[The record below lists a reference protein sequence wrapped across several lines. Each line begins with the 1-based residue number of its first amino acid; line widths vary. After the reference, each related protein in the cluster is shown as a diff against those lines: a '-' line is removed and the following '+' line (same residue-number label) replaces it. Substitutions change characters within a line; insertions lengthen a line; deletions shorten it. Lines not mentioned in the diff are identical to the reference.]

1 MLLSYLWPNEIVLR
15 CIIIGIWGLA
25 LWKLW
30 QCVQL
35 KAKTQKNLSLLD
47 ENNPENIVDVEK
59 FKRYFENPNVAA
71 SQKSFDDFATQNG
84 KDNDT
89 EALFDHLNTM
99 RAAKARG
106 KSFDTEILVDKT
118 IEKIFAGTETIT
130 ATITLYLVMGILG
143 TLFGLASSLDTF
155 GSSGIITSDGKMKDL
170 APLYR
175 ELRSAFAPSING
187 VLATIISVLAYTHFI
202 LEKCINTLNQKLTV
216 VTIKKWVPVL
226 FPSESEESVRQINE
240 AIDHANRISENYG
253 EMNNGLENVVTK
265 LSEANE
271 SVSQIIT
278 ASEALKDTAVT
289 FKDGAEIIGTL
300 TASVKNLST
309 QSEELRQAVTSTVN
323 QAIQNAAVLHKN
335 SIDMLAGSVNTIV
348 GDSQNVVKVELEEL
362 QNNFATQKQQLDTMV
377 HTLKLYD
384 AHFMELNK
392 QIQDSLVDSCK
403 KITVVTE
410 QLNDVQRVINE
421 KDQKIITT
429 VGQPL
434 QEKLELLEK
443 NITMELGKIATRI
456 GNLQNPM
463 SEAAEKIQQMF
474 YNMEQENEDLY
485 KRLAA
490 KGLSEEQ
497 IKVIKTILPTETKFN
512 TSALEMKLG
521 EVVDG
526 LKDLKKTIDGS
537 VVKSVDT
544 HAAIGKKVHLE
555 SEEDGSGIQH
565 AGNAKMNHTM
575 MQYIPF
581 VAVGLLF
588 ISIVVQ
594 TFKLVKMSNIA
605 EQQNNMTKV
614 ITELKESQEV
624 LTNAIK
630 VKNK

>member
-1 MLLSYLWPNEIVLR
+1 M
-15 CIIIGIWGLA
+15 
-25 LWKLW
+25 
-30 QCVQL
+30 
-35 KAKTQKNLSLLD
+35 
-47 ENNPENIVDVEK
+47 
-59 FKRYFENPNVAA
+59 
-71 SQKSFDDFATQNG
+71 
-84 KDNDT
+84 
-89 EALFDHLNTM
+89 
-99 RAAKARG
+99 
-106 KSFDTEILVDKT
+106 
-118 IEKIFAGTETIT
+118 
-130 ATITLYLVMGILG
+130 
-143 TLFGLASSLDTF
+143 
-155 GSSGIITSDGKMKDL
+155 
-170 APLYR
+170 
-175 ELRSAFAPSING
+175 
-187 VLATIISVLAYTHFI
+187 
-202 LEKCINTLNQKLTV
+202 
-216 VTIKKWVPVL
+216 
-226 FPSESEESVRQINE
+226 
-240 AIDHANRISENYG
+240 
-253 EMNNGLENVVTK
+253 
-265 LSEANE
+265 
-271 SVSQIIT
+271 
-278 ASEALKDTAVT
+278 
-289 FKDGAEIIGTL
+289 
-300 TASVKNLST
+300 
-309 QSEELRQAVTSTVN
+309 
-323 QAIQNAAVLHKN
+323 
-335 SIDMLAGSVNTIV
+335 
-348 GDSQNVVKVELEEL
+348 
-362 QNNFATQKQQLDTMV
+362 
-377 HTLKLYD
+377 
-384 AHFMELNK
+384 
-392 QIQDSLVDSCK
+392 
-403 KITVVTE
+403 
-410 QLNDVQRVINE
+410 
-421 KDQKIITT
+421 
-429 VGQPL
+429 
-434 QEKLELLEK
+434 LEK

-594 TFKLVKMSNIA
+594 TFMLVKMSNIA